1 MSIIIQIVSG
11 NFSTY
16 LISGYC
22 GSPYYNITPNPS
34 YEVYARYVP
43 LVYFSDAITITLL
56 FASLYWSIKRSA
68 NAMFNLGFSII
79 IMGIIINFLRVI
91 LLSLMFHMP
100 GVDTTMFLFD
110 YILFSFRELK
120 FYAYVPLL
128 GLLLVIASYKVP
140 PIAPTVEKEIKE
152 AVETKKKV
160 PRESKKVK
168 PIKAP
173 VKPVISSKFMR
184 PIKVNYVNKELFTTL
199 PLKTQAIVESFLS
212 SGNYD
217 EAYNYIVKNKPSVRA
232 SPDVLLYIP
241 PAYRQRF
248 LRWFAMNFIMKNRP
262 DIPTLAYA
270 GSGDLERA
278 IITINAYIAHIKGIG
293 DEKKLRAAIHWK
305 NQFLAV
311 YGVKL
316 KKKKVT
322 KVASTAA

>member
-1 MSIIIQIVSG
+1 MSIIIQIASG

-56 FASLYWSIKRSA
+56 FASLYWSIKRST

-91 LLSLMFHMP
+91 LLSLIFYMP
-100 GVDTTMFLFD
+100 GFDTTMFLFD

-128 GLLLVIASYKVP
+128 GLFLIIASYRVPLKVSV
-140 PIAPTVEKEIKE
+140 VEKIKE
-152 AVETKKKV
+152 PVDVEKKASAYK
-160 PRESKKVK
+160 K

-173 VKPVISSKFMR
+173 VKPAISSKFMR

-322 KVASTAA
+322 KTISTAA